1 MFERTMSAG
10 ADRRSCSRIIQ
21 PWEDATPMT
30 VRMPEPLFAALA
42 IVVLV
47 LVIAMAGASIS
58 NRVRKSLREAEVRV
72 RIRMWW
78 YIVSGFF
85 VALIVSRTLAVV
97 ALGLLSFVAFK
108 EFLTLAPTRRTDSKV
123 LLWAYL
129 TIPLQ
134 FFWAGT
140 GWYGM
145 FIVFIP
151 VYVFLLLPMR
161 MVLLGETKGFLR
173 AVGVIH
179 WGLMTTVFC
188 VSHLAFLLIV
198 PDLPELKNAGVALL
212 FYLVV
217 LSQLN
222 DAVQYFVN
230 KRFGRRVI
238 LAKVQLGLTLEGLI
252 AGVAATA
259 LAAVALAP
267 WFTPFIGGE
276 ASVAGLI
283 IGLFGF
289 IGFVAITAV
298 ERDLGVVESR
308 DFLPG
313 HGGLLLRLDSLMF
326 SAPIFFHFVY
336 YLHY

>member
-1 MFERTMSAG
+1 
-10 ADRRSCSRIIQ
+10 
-21 PWEDATPMT
+21 MT
-30 VRMPEPLFAALA
+30 FRMPDPLFGALA
-42 IVVLV
+42 VVAVVLV
-47 LVIAMAGASIS
+47 VATAGSSFS
-58 NRVRKSLREAEVRV
+58 NPMRRRLHDAEIRVG
-72 RIRMWW
+72 IRMWW
-78 YIVSGFF
+78 YLIGGFF
-85 VALIVSRTLAVV
+85 LALIVSRTLAVV
-97 ALGLLSFVAFK
+97 ALGLVSFVAFK
-108 EFLTLAPTRRTDSKV
+108 EFLTLAPTRRADSKV

-134 FFWAGT
+134 YIWTGT

-161 MVLLGETKGFLR
+161 MVLLGETRGFLR

-188 VSHLAFLLIV
+188 VSHLAYLLV
-198 PDLPELKNAGVALL
+198 LPDLPGLKNSGVGLL

-217 LSQLN
+217 VTHFN
-222 DAVQYFVN
+222 DAVQFLVN
-230 KRFGRRVI
+230 KRFARHAI
-238 LAKVQLGLTLEGLI
+238 LTGVRPGLSREGLFAGI
-252 AGVAATA
+252 AMSA
-259 LAAVALAP
+259 LAAIVLAP
-267 WFTPFIGGE
+267 LYTPFTPMQ
-276 ASVAGLI
+276 AGAVGLM

-298 ERDLGVVESR
+298 ERDLGVAESR

-326 SAPIFFHFVY
+326 TAPLFFHFVY
-336 YLHY
+336 YLYY

>member
-1 MFERTMSAG
+1 
-10 ADRRSCSRIIQ
+10 
-21 PWEDATPMT
+21 MT
-30 VRMPEPLFAALA
+30 LRMPEPLFGALA
-42 IVVLV
+42 IVAVVLV
-47 LVIAMAGASIS
+47 MLTAGTSFANPMQRRLRDAEI
-58 NRVRKSLREAEVRV
+58 RVGV
-72 RIRMWW
+72 RMWW
-78 YIVSGFF
+78 YIVGGFF
-85 VALIVSRTLAVV
+85 LALLVSRTVAVV
-97 ALGLLSFVAFK
+97 ALGLVSFVAFK
-108 EFLTLAPTRRTDSKV
+108 EFLTLAPTRRADSKV

-129 TIPLQ
+129 AIPLQ
-134 FFWAGT
+134 YFWTGT

-161 MVLLGETKGFLR
+161 MVLLGETQGFLR

-188 VSHLAFLLIV
+188 VSHLAYLLV
-198 PDLPELKNAGVALL
+198 LPDLPELRHAGVALL

-217 LSQLN
+217 VTQFN
-222 DAVQYFVN
+222 DAVQWLVN
-230 KRFGRRVI
+230 KRYGKTPI
-238 LAKVQLGLTLEGLI
+238 LARVRPGLTREGLVAGI
-252 AGVAATA
+252 ASSA

-267 WFTPFIGGE
+267 LFTPFSLPQ
-276 ASVAGLI
+276 AVAVGVM

-298 ERDLGVVESR
+298 QRDLGVAEAS

-326 SAPIFFHFVY
+326 TAPLYFHLVY
-336 YLHY
+336 YLFY